1 LELYRVLQNA
11 KKRQSFYF
19 NKPRALSIIK
29 KNIIENIKETNQGI
43 NPQGSWQRGTA
54 DQNAHQ
60 QVGVAIEPTQLA
72 SLV

>member
-1 LELYRVLQNA
+1 MRRNDKVFILISQELCHLL
-11 KKRQSFYF
+11 KR
-19 NKPRALSIIK
+19 
-29 KNIIENIKETNQGI
+29 KNIIENIKETNQAI